1 MRVLVIGGTGPTGP
15 PIING
20 LIARGYEPI
29 VLHRGTHE
37 ADLPPGIEHIH
48 VDPHFAETLS
58 QGLRGRKFDLVLAT
72 YGRLRLLPDV
82 LPGHAERLITIGG
95 TIYETILSRPA
106 AESDPRLMDHKL
118 YRRIAETE
126 ETLAR
131 AHAEGRFVFTHFRYP
146 NLYGPR
152 QMAPREWSV
161 IRRIL
166 DGRRSFI
173 VLDGGL
179 TLESRAYVDNAAH
192 AVLLAVDHLDAS
204 AGQVYNVADEHT
216 PSDADRLL
224 TMARLMGADVE
235 LVNFMAEAGRP
246 AWYWGVGRSLT
257 WSREGQPP
265 TTKHQLLDISKMVR
279 ELGYRDPVGYEDAM
293 RRTVDWYLEHRPERG
308 GEEERQLGDPFD
320 YAAEDAYL
328 DARRQFIERLSAI
341 PFAGVNYEHP
351 YAHPK
356 VPTVANG

>member
-1 MRVLVIGGTGPTGP
+1 MRALVIGGTGPTGP
-15 PIING
+15 PIVSG
-20 LIARGYEPI
+20 LIQRGYEPV

-37 ADLPPGIEHIH
+37 VDLGHDVEHVH
-48 VDPHFAETLS
+48 VDPHFAETLAR
-58 QGLRGRKFDLVLAT
+58 GLQGRKFDLVIAT

-95 TIYETILSRPA
+95 TVYESVLSRPA
-106 AESDPRLMDHKL
+106 AESAPRLMDHKL
-118 YRRIAETE
+118 YRRIVETE
-126 ETLAR
+126 ETLFQ
-131 AHAEGRFVFTHFRYP
+131 AHAAGRFVLTHFRYP

-161 IRRIL
+161 IRRLL
-166 DGRRSFI
+166 DGRRTFI

-192 AVLLAVDHLDAS
+192 AVLAAVTHLDAS
-204 AGQVYNVADEHT
+204 AGQTYNVADEHT

-224 TMARLMGADVE
+224 TIAALMGVEVE
-235 LVNFMAEAGRP
+235 LVSFMAEAGMP

-257 WSREGQPP
+257 WSREGVPP
-265 TTKHQLLDISKMVR
+265 TTKHQLLDVGKMVR
-279 ELGYRDPVGYEDAM
+279 ELGYHDLVAYEEAM
-293 RRTVDWYLEHRPERG
+293 RRTVDWYLQHRPQPG

-320 YAAEDAYL
+320 YAAEEAFLAAHREFVDRVRGL
-328 DARRQFIERLSAI
+328 R
-341 PFAGVNYEHP
+341 FAGVNYEHP

-356 VPTVANG
+356 APTVAGG